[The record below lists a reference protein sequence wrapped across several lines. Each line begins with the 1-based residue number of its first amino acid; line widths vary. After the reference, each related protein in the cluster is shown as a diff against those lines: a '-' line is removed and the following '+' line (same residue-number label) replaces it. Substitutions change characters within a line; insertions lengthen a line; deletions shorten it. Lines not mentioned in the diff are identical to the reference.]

1 MQRDPRSSSVLPLP
15 EINRSKCIGKTRHV
29 LFSLLSLHTTTPNQV
44 LLRILNLL
52 ECELLVEE
60 KSQKKAC
67 KEEEIMAKGIK
78 LFIVRTP
85 DKRVVPHAPDDSEG
99 AGNKHQFHNSIV
111 D

>member
-1 MQRDPRSSSVLPLP
+1 M
-15 EINRSKCIGKTRHV
+15 
-29 LFSLLSLHTTTPNQV
+29 
-44 LLRILNLL
+44 
-52 ECELLVEE
+52 EE

-85 DKRVVPHAPDDSEG
+85 DKRVIPHAPDDSEG

-111 D
+111 DWNEVGEEIQIARQKHQRVQLLRLKRNP